1 MILFLDFDGVLH
13 PDAAFLEKGRPV
25 LRAEGELFMWAPY
38 LVDALAP
45 HPHVKIVLSTSWVQV
60 RGFTRARDALPEALS
75 KRVIGATWHSAMQ
88 GGGWGGGGM
97 PNRTRYQEIAG
108 YVRRAQLERW
118 IALDDDGEGW
128 AESAKNKLI
137 HTDPNKGI
145 SDPVALELLM
155 ERLAKT

>member
-13 PDAAFLEKGRPV
+13 PDAAYLEEGCPV
-25 LRAEGELFMWAPY
+25 LRADGELFMWTPH
-38 LVDALAP
+38 LVEALAP
-45 HPHVKIVLSTSWVQV
+45 YPNVQIVLSTSWVQV

-97 PNRTRYQEIAG
+97 PVQTHYQEIAG
-108 YVRRAQLERW
+108 YVRRAQLKRW

-128 AESAKNKLI
+128 AKSARDKLI
-137 HTDPNKGI
+137 HTNPDKGI
-145 SDPVALELLM
+145 SDPTTLTLLREKLEC
-155 ERLAKT
+155 